1 MGLAMD
7 DTVGLPSRYAP
18 GQAGH
23 HGQRSWPRPYLR
35 YAELIGRAVG
45 LAAIAQAHQAGHPVV
60 APGAGQRWRHRR
72 PPERRPVKVDEEVLH
87 IR

>member
-1 MGLAMD
+1 MGLDMD
-7 DTVGLPSRYAP
+7 DTVSLPSGYVP
-18 GQAGH
+18 GEVEH
-23 HGQRSWPRPYLR
+23 YGQRSWPRPYLR

-45 LAAIAQAHQAGHPVV
+45 LAAVAQARRAGHPVV

-72 PPERRPVKVDEEVLH
+72 PLERRPVKVDEEVLH